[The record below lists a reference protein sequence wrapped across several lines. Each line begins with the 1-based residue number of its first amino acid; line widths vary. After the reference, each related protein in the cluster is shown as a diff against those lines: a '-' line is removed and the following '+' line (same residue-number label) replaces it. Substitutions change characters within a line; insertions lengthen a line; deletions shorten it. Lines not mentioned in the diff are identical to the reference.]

1 MMRPIFALRS
11 IPQHAIRNTALL
23 WNGYDEHG
31 GGVPAVLRREPLAS
45 RIGVGPG
52 IDAMADG
59 GDPAAAAG
67 AVPRA
72 GGDHA
77 ARRTVRRLQLAVD
90 VRAAAEL
97 DRLRCG

>member
-45 RIGVGPG
+45 RIGVGSG
-52 IDAMADG
+52 IDAMAHG

-77 ARRTVRRLQLAVD
+77 ARPVSYTHLRAHETPEHLVCRL
-90 VRAAAEL
+90 
-97 DRLRCG
+97 